1 MRAKK
6 YLIAAN
12 EIKLLLT
19 DWDGADGCIATDR
32 ITVDGLPVGYMYREK
47 PAEGTEFE
55 GYDSGWRFFAGDE
68 DDEYVDNAD
77 NGGIYKLNTIC
88 NYSPEI
94 IPFLGLPTV
103 LPMPAMKTE
112 SFSTSHW
119 NAPTKCRGF
128 YRD

>member
-47 PAEGTEFE
+47 TCRRHGV
-55 GYDSGWRFFAGDE
+55 R
-68 DDEYVDNAD
+68 
-77 NGGIYKLNTIC
+77 
-88 NYSPEI
+88 
-94 IPFLGLPTV
+94 GL
-103 LPMPAMKTE
+103 
-112 SFSTSHW
+112 
-119 NAPTKCRGF
+119 
-128 YRD
+128 

>member
-55 GYDSGWRFFAGDE
+55 GYDSGGASFTT
-68 DDEYVDNAD
+68 
-77 NGGIYKLNTIC
+77 KTTNT
-88 NYSPEI
+88 
-94 IPFLGLPTV
+94 LT
-103 LPMPAMKTE
+103 MRTTAA
-112 SFSTSHW
+112 STS
-119 NAPTKCRGF
+119 
-128 YRD
+128 

>member
-1 MRAKK
+1 MREKK

-47 PAEGTEFE
+47 PAEGTEFK

-94 IPFLGLPTV
+94 IPFLG
-103 LPMPAMKTE
+103 
-112 SFSTSHW
+112 
-119 NAPTKCRGF
+119 APYGSA
-128 YRD
+128 YARDENGEFQYEPLERPDEM